1 MRQRYSAGHIIGRGL
16 DYEWPRVRV
25 VMGGWGLG
33 GSNGELIETHFN
45 RCPYK
50 KEQRG

>member
-1 MRQRYSAGHIIGRGL
+1 
-16 DYEWPRVRV
+16 
-25 VMGGWGLG
+25 MGGWGLG

-50 KEQRG
+50 KNKEADEETTEEGSTYHL